1 MASYRSRTEQRLRL
15 FKGVISGLPRS
26 QEVQMNRT
34 HIAEGVGYWFK
45 VVVIGTAVVYTAK
58 AAYAW
63 ATKKKEGSQ

>member
-1 MASYRSRTEQRLRL
+1 
-15 FKGVISGLPRS
+15 
-26 QEVQMNRT
+26 MNRT